1 LLSFFILSLLTVYQQ
16 YNHVQLENRKTA
28 NLVTKS
34 AASNISYQLSALRRS
49 VNLLA
54 QGNASL
60 LQKLYSDPEN
70 IRLQT
75 RLKNVV
81 TQQFPRSFAA
91 TLATRN
97 GELLLDNFDGFIGD
111 ICLADIKNFSLT
123 GMAPPAVVHPNTD
136 GYHIDIM
143 SRVMINK
150 TTPAILFVSFYAEM
164 FSQVLLQ
171 QQIVGQRYLITNS
184 ENGKLIE
191 ITSSGSRQHLGVDPR
206 LTDKEQ
212 NEILASSSVQGAL
225 WNVIALP
232 QGKNTALLTNVV
244 SSSQL
249 WTIAFLVMFSILS
262 AFLAYRKRHQQ
273 TGIAHEST
281 DADDAR
287 LRRHNQC
294 AQPILEILTRA
305 GPNASLHANMHQC
318 LAQLLK
324 LSESQHGMILELG
337 GPSGSRPGAYT
348 LAFLLADDVLSSSA
362 YLSAQYSSPD
372 INSTIGH
379 ALNHIE
385 TTRLE
390 QETALSNTGLPAGYP
405 EVNTLFVRS
414 IAFNGTILG
423 AVVLS
428 NWDKHNKDMLDDYAA
443 IMDYC
448 AICIQAHKHQS

>member
-1 LLSFFILSLLTVYQQ
+1 MGGTRINSSHYNNLPKRTVDDNSQAWLSAAILLSFFILSLLTAYQQ

-28 NLVTKS
+28 NLVTTS

-49 VNLLA
+49 VNQLA
-54 QGNASL
+54 QGNKSL
-60 LQKLYSDPEN
+60 LQKLYFDPDN
-70 IRLQT
+70 IELQSM
-75 RLKNVV
+75 LKNVV
-81 TQQFPRSFAA
+81 AQQFPRSFAV
-91 TLATRN
+91 TLATQN
-97 GELLLDNFDGFIGD
+97 GDLLLDNFDGFIGD
-111 ICLADIKNFSLT
+111 ICLADIKNFSNT

-171 QQIVGQRYLITNS
+171 QHIIGQRFLITNS

-191 ITSSGSRQHLGVDPR
+191 ITSSGSREHLGVDPT

-212 NEILASSSVQGAL
+212 SEILASSPVQGAL

-232 QGKNTALLTNVV
+232 QGNTTILLTNVV

-249 WTIAFLVMFSILS
+249 WSIAFLIMFSILS
-262 AFLAYRKRHQQ
+262 AFLAYRKRHPQADITQ
-273 TGIAHEST
+273 GLT

-287 LRRHNQC
+287 LYRQNLC
-294 AQPILEILTRA
+294 AQPILEVLSRA
-305 GPNASLHANMHQC
+305 GHNASLHANMHQC

-337 GPSGSRPGAYT
+337 GPSGPRPSAYT

-379 ALNHIE
+379 ALGHIE
-385 TTRLE
+385 M
-390 QETALSNTGLPAGYP
+390 
-405 EVNTLFVRS
+405 
-414 IAFNGTILG
+414 TIL
-423 AVVLS
+423 
-428 NWDKHNKDMLDDYAA
+428 DK
-443 IMDYC
+443 
-448 AICIQAHKHQS
+448 

>member
-1 LLSFFILSLLTVYQQ
+1 M
-16 YNHVQLENRKTA
+16 QLENRKIA
-28 NLVTKS
+28 SLVTTA
-34 AASNISYQLSALRRS
+34 AASNISYQLGALRRS

-54 QGNASL
+54 QGNKSL
-60 LQKLYSDPEN
+60 LQKLYSKPDN
-70 IRLQT
+70 IDLQT
-75 RLKNVV
+75 KLKNIVA
-81 TQQFPRSFAA
+81 QQFPRSFTV
-91 TLATRN
+91 TLAAQN

-111 ICLADIKNFSLT
+111 ICLTDIKNFSNT
-123 GMAPPAVVHPNTD
+123 GIAPPAVVHPNSD

-143 SRVMINK
+143 TRVMINK
-150 TTPAILFVSFYAEM
+150 NTPAILFVSFYAEI

-191 ITSSGSRQHLGVDPR
+191 VTSSGSRQHLGVNPR
-206 LTDKEQ
+206 LTGQEQ
-212 NEILASSSVQGAL
+212 NEILASSPVQGAL

-232 QGKNTALLTNVV
+232 QSDTPAMLNNVI

-249 WTIAFLVMFSILS
+249 WTIAFLIMFSILS
-262 AFLAYRKRHQQ
+262 AFLAYRKRHHN
-273 TGIAHEST
+273 TRISHDGT
-281 DADDAR
+281 DADDAK
-287 LRRHNQC
+287 LNRHKQC

-324 LSESQHGMILELG
+324 LSQSQHGMILELG
-337 GPSGSRPGAYT
+337 AGPGRSAYT
-348 LAFLLADDVLSSSA
+348 LAFLLANDMLSSSS

-372 INSTIGH
+372 KDSTIGH
-379 ALNHIE
+379 ALYHIE
-385 TTRLE
+385 TTILDKD
-390 QETALSNTGLPAGYP
+390 TALGNTGLPAGYP

-414 IAFNGTILG
+414 IEFDGTILG
-423 AVVLS
+423 AIVLS
-428 NWDKHNKDMLDDYAA
+428 NWDARNKDALQDYAA